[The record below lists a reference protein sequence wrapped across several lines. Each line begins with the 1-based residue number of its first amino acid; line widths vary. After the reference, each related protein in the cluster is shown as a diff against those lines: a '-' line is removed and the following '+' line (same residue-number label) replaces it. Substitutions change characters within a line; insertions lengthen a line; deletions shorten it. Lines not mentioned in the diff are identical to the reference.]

1 MERIE
6 HFCDRC
12 GCKLEE
18 HKRIL
23 RFAQKDYSLK
33 IEVSKDDFLAEHPS
47 AIEIAEKAK
56 EVAKKEHDYMM
67 IRLWGLRK
75 DKTFDLCGNCR
86 KDFEEFMK
94 NGK

>member
-18 HKRIL
+18 HKRLL
-23 RFAQKDYSLK
+23 RFASKRYTTKIKVSTEDFKAYPCYSK
-33 IEVSKDDFLAEHPS
+33 
-47 AIEIAEKAK
+47 IAEKVK
-56 EVAKKEHDYMM
+56 ENAKKDNDYMEFD
-67 IRLWGLRK
+67 IIGCRRE
-75 DKTFDLCGNCR
+75 KTLELCGNCR

-94 NGK
+94 NV

>member
-23 RFAQKDYSLK
+23 RFVEKDWSVK
-33 IEVSKDDFLAEHPS
+33 MEVSTDDFLPDVPS
-47 AIEIAEKAK
+47 ALEIAEKAK
-56 EVAKKEHDYMM
+56 EVAKKEHDYMI
-67 IRLWGLRK
+67 IRLWGWRR
-75 DKTFDLCGNCR
+75 DKTLELCGKCR
-86 KDFEEFMK
+86 SDFEEFMK
-94 NGK
+94 NA